1 MEAASGKGT
10 GMNDLRAFRERLHYC
25 LVRRADALFE
35 LCDAVLAASNAPSPA
50 HLSLEAVHRRGWGS
64 LYAALSKGGV
74 DEGALR
80 DLLARRSCVSG
91 GSAPPVYAV
100 DVSPWPRC
108 DAESSPGRGYLYHPS
123 RHSAGQPIV
132 AGWAYQLVAGLSF
145 ERDSWVAPADA
156 RRVRPEEDANEVAV
170 QQVRGL
176 VGRLPRQQKA
186 PLFVF
191 DAGYDP
197 VRLQHGLEGCRAQ
210 VLVRLHS
217 GRTFYAEPELP
228 PKRPVGRPLWHGA
241 KFCCKDPDTW
251 PRPTVEHPAW
261 SADYGN
267 VRVRAWSGLHPKT
280 RRAAERYGSES
291 AAVAVGTVVLV
302 EVERLPRGER
312 RRSPKALWLWWHGEG
327 TPDLDL
333 LWKAYCRRFDV
344 EHAVKFLKGALG
356 WTSPRVRHPEQADR
370 WTWLVLAA
378 YAQLML
384 ARAVAEDR
392 RLPWE
397 RRLAPRSLT
406 PTRVLRGFAALLPL
420 VGTPA
425 SAPKPCGRSPGRPRG
440 SRSGPAKRYPV
451 VKKAA

>member
-1 MEAASGKGT
+1 MKS
-10 GMNDLRAFRERLHYC
+10 LRAFRERLHGC
-25 LVRRADALFE
+25 FTRRADALFE
-35 LCDAVLAASNAPSPA
+35 LCDAVLAASNAPSTA
-50 HLSLEAVHRRGWGS
+50 HLSLQAVHRRGWGS

-80 DLLARRSCVSG
+80 HLLARRSCTSG
-91 GSAPPVYAV
+91 GSASPVYAV

-108 DAESSPGRGYLYHPS
+108 DAETSPGRGYLYHPS

-156 RRVRPEEDANEVAV
+156 RRVRPEDDANEVAAE
-170 QQVRGL
+170 QVRRL
-176 VGRLPRQQKA
+176 VGRLPRQRKV

-197 VRLQHGLEGCRAQ
+197 VRLQLRLEGCRTQ
-210 VLVRLHS
+210 ILVRLHS
-217 GRTFYAEPELP
+217 GRTFYAGP
-228 PKRPVGRPLWHGA
+228 PTPDHRPVGRPCRHGA
-241 KFCCKDPDTW
+241 KFDLKDPKTW
-251 PRPTVEHPAW
+251 PEPSVEHRSDDPG
-261 SADYGN
+261 YGS
-267 VRVRAWSGLHPKT
+267 VRVRAWSKLHPKT
-280 RRAAERYGSES
+280 RRAAERYGSKS

-312 RRSPKALWLWWHGEG
+312 RRSSKALWLWWHGEG
-327 TPDLDL
+327 APDLDL
-333 LWKAYCRRFDV
+333 LWKAYCRRYDV
-344 EHAVKFLKGALG
+344 EHFVKFLKGALG
-356 WTSPRVRHPEQADR
+356 WTAPRVRHPEQADR
-370 WTWLVLAA
+370 WTWLVLLA
-378 YAQLML
+378 YAQLVL
-384 ARAVAEDR
+384 ARVIAEDR

-397 RRLAPRSLT
+397 RRLAPGSLT

-425 SAPKPCGRSPGRPRG
+425 SAPKPCGRSPGRTRG
-440 SRSGPAKRYPV
+440 SRSGPAKRYPA